1 MGGSVMC
8 VFGRRFMVKNMCL
21 HENIL
26 YHFIHM
32 GMRLL
37 YCQSHSH
44 TTNHLLPSPFPFQFP
59 HLFYLSPSFSSLSLL
74 SFSPLSPLF
83 LSSLSLSISPLS
95 LLSPLFPQDYKGH
108 VMMQC
113 SEGCSTAYHSTC
125 WRRFKGDNVLGTD
138 RDLLLTSCLTPDCGG
153 SIKSVAVYDIKG
165 LKLKVRFFD
174 RYIDTDE

>member
-1 MGGSVMC
+1 MC
-8 VFGRRFMVKNMCL
+8 VFGGRCIDKWLIICCL
-21 HENIL
+21 RENIL
-26 YHFIHM
+26 YHFTHM

-37 YCQSHSH
+37 YYQSHSQI
-44 TTNHLLPSPFPFQFP
+44 TNHLLPSPFPFQFS
-59 HLFYLSPSFSSLSLL
+59 HLLSLLSTSSSSLSLL
-74 SFSPLSPLF
+74 SFSPLF
-83 LSSLSLSISPLS
+83 LSSLP
-95 LLSPLFPQDYKGH
+95 LLSFSLLFPQDYKGH

-165 LKLKVRFFD
+165 LKLKVRSFD
-174 RYIDTDE
+174 RYMDIDG